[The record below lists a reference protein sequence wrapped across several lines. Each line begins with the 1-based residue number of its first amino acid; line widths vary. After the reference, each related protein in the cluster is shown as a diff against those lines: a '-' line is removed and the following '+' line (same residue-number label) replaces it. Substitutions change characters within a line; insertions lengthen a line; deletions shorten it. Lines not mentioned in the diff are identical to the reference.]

1 MKKFYKNMN
10 AIIVMISLMI
20 ILLLSGV
27 LKRKCV
33 NMLFKKMMLL
43 LWMLLIVFVVT
54 HSAFFV
60 EKNPTGQLIVKCFK
74 CGKLKIMQKII
85 IHNGSKLIQKNALIL
100 NVNYL
105 LRRIKVA
112 ITWIVKNV
120 VIIFVGNVWKNGTGM
135 ITFTIV
141 SLKELWSM

>member
-27 LKRKCV
+27 LTRKCV

-74 CGKLKIMQKII
+74 CGKLKIMKKII

-120 VIIFVGNVWKNGTGM
+120 VIIFVGNVWKYGKGM

-141 SLKELWSM
+141 ILKELWSM